1 MATLMVEREGLPTKY
16 VQLEPG
22 KLRIGRDPSCE
33 LVLASQFVSRNHA
46 EINVSEEGSCEL
58 VDLGSRNGT
67 ALNGRRIQAHTPYV
81 LREGD
86 NFRIEEFSLGLVF
99 GDTSNETI
107 TRYTRAE
114 DELFVDTEAMEVW
127 MGDKQLPLRQA
138 RVLKLLAYM
147 YTNKGKVCSEEELG
161 NHIWASD
168 DGIGVPLFDSASLH
182 QLVYLARRA
191 IETTPRTPRYL
202 VNVPGLG
209 YRLHDRPQPVD

>member
-1 MATLMVEREGLPTKY
+1 MRRST
-16 VQLEPG
+16 
-22 KLRIGRDPSCE
+22 
-33 LVLASQFVSRNHA
+33 F
-46 EINVSEEGSCEL
+46 SEEGSCEL

-147 YTNKGKVCSEEELG
+147 YTNKGKVCSEEGARQPHLG
-161 NHIWASD
+161 LGRWHRSAAVRLR
-168 DGIGVPLFDSASLH
+168 VPAPARLPRPPRHRDHAAHASLPR
-182 QLVYLARRA
+182 QRPRPGLPPPRPPPARRLARLRA
-191 IETTPRTPRYL
+191 IAT
-202 VNVPGLG
+202 
-209 YRLHDRPQPVD
+209 